1 MKHPIFDTKQLA
13 DMLLQAGQ
21 ERFFEERMWERAT
34 GKTTAAIL
42 KALLTATENPHKW
55 VLVDSAGDTGKVMR
69 RDALFNAT
77 AELARPLKYTQ
88 VWQGNLRTVPQ
99 EHIHGNWPAHVLSAA
114 HVWVRFGSDK

>member
-42 KALLTATENPHKW
+42 KALLTATEHPNKW
-55 VLVDSAGDTGKVMR
+55 VLVDSAGDYSSTPR
-69 RDALFNAT
+69 HRHLLNAT
-77 AELARPLKYTQ
+77 LELARALPYTR
-88 VWQGNLRTVPQ
+88 VFEGNLRTAPQ
-99 EHIHGNWPAHVLSAA
+99 EHIHGGWPDHVLTSPKI
-114 HVWVRFGSDK
+114 WVKFGN